1 MYLRQPDMTE
11 YCHMARLPER
21 QHTVK
26 NAPPTPAGAAFID
39 LLDRV
44 VRLMRHFTNAG
55 ERLAR
60 PSGQTLA
67 RWLVLE
73 VTGRAP
79 ATVAQVARD
88 LALARQSVQRVADL
102 LEREGLAVYIDNP
115 RHRRAKLLR
124 LTPLGRAALDD
135 IQARQRA
142 WADVL
147 GKRIGEQELRQASCV
162 LDQVLS
168 VLERSDK
175 SRVRAEVTRDGVRP
189 SPR

>member
-1 MYLRQPDMTE
+1 
-11 YCHMARLPER
+11 
-21 QHTVK
+21 
-26 NAPPTPAGAAFID
+26 
-39 LLDRV
+39 
-44 VRLMRHFTNAG
+44 MRHFTTAG

-67 RWLVLE
+67 RWLVPE
-73 VTGRAP
+73 VIGRAP

-115 RHRRAKLLR
+115 RHRRAKLLG

-135 IQARQRA
+135 IQARQFA

-147 GKRIGEQELRQASCV
+147 GERIGEQELRHASGI

-168 VLERSDK
+168 VLERSNK
-175 SRVRAEVTRDGVRP
+175 SRLRAEVIREDVRP
-189 SPR
+189 WPRV